1 MSVLTSIVG
10 VTDLTIL
17 VYFLVLNSFYAV
29 LLMLSIPEIWE
40 QTRLAEDE
48 DFQRLMQ
55 SDALPPITVLVPA
68 YNESATIEA
77 SVTAI
82 LTLEYRNYEVVVV
95 NDGSKDDTLEQL
107 RHAFDLYEIPR
118 VYPETIATKPLRALY
133 RSRSRSRLLVLDKEN
148 GGKADSLNA
157 AINASRF
164 PLVIAVD
171 ADTLIEPDALLRL
184 TRPFLLGREIAAVG
198 GTVRVANNCTV
209 KDGRVTDARVS
220 PKPIPGIQ
228 VVEYLRAFLF
238 GRLGW
243 NRLGGNLIIS
253 GAFGL
258 FRKEYVVAVGG
269 YHTNSIVEDLD
280 LVVRMHRHLRRRKIR
295 YEMPFIPDPVAW
307 TEVPESL
314 KILSRQRERWHRGLI
329 AAMWQYK
336 SMLFNPRYGRIGLL
350 AMPFYTFG
358 EMLAPVVEL
367 LGYLITGLGLAFGLV
382 NVSFA
387 LLFILVAWGYGMLL
401 SIWAVVLE
409 EVSFRRYRRFID
421 LVRLLLF
428 ASLENFGY
436 RQCTVW
442 WRLKAFVNVWKGV
455 HVWGDMARKGFG
467 KASVAALIALCCATP
482 CLGQRVRVNAWSSYE
497 AVENSQ
503 DWSTLGAQLTLA
515 SARGHAGW
523 VAAEVLGRFGAT
535 DVTERIGAV
544 VHPTQRL
551 WLTAEAGTSRRPVFS
566 PLNTWETDVS
576 GLVAARTSVGLGVRR
591 WNYAVGPVDVLMPHF
606 TAETRRMSWS
616 VRVFISRNPSKRT
629 DTAASLRAT
638 RAVSRRTTISLLG
651 AGGRESYL
659 VAGVVQSL
667 KTLSGVA
674 GIRYNAAG
682 GTTLRLDVS
691 VIRSRPILSRSGL
704 SIGVERVL

>member
-1 MSVLTSIVG
+1 MSAVSTLVG
-10 VTDLTIL
+10 STDVTIL
-17 VYFLVLNSFYAV
+17 VYFLVLNSFYA
-29 LLMLSIPEIWE
+29 LLLILSIPEIWE

-55 SDALPPITVLVPA
+55 SDALPPITILVPA

-77 SVTAI
+77 SVTAL

-95 NDGSKDDTLEQL
+95 NDGSRDDTMEQL

-118 VYPETIATKPLRALY
+118 IYPETIPTKPLRGLY
-133 RSRSRSRLLVLDKEN
+133 RSRSRSRLLVLDKDN

-209 KDGRVTDARVS
+209 KDGRISDARVS
-220 PKPIPGIQ
+220 PHPLPGIQ

-258 FRKEYVVAVGG
+258 FRKEYVMAIGG
-269 YHTNSIVEDLD
+269 YHTGSIVEDLD
-280 LVVRMHRHLRRRKIR
+280 LVVRMHRYLRQNKIR

-314 KILSRQRERWHRGLI
+314 KVLSRQRERWHRGLI

-336 SMLFNPRYGRIGLL
+336 SMLFNPRYGRIGIL

-358 EMLAPVVEL
+358 EMLSPLVEL
-367 LGYLITGLGLAFGLV
+367 LGYLITVVGLAFGLV

-401 SIWAVVLE
+401 SIWAIVLE
-409 EVSFRRYRRFID
+409 EVSFRRYRRFAD
-421 LVRLLLF
+421 LFRLLLF

-442 WRLKAFVNVWKGV
+442 WRLKAFVSVWKGV
-455 HVWGDMARKGFG
+455 HVWGEMTRKGFG
-467 KASVAALIALCCATP
+467 KASVAALLLLCLTKPVRA
-482 CLGQRVRVNAWSSYE
+482 QSVRVTAWSSYE
-497 AVENSQ
+497 AVTNSE
-503 DWSTLGAQLTLA
+503 DWSTAGAQLGLYG
-515 SARGHAGW
+515 SRGQAGW
-523 VAAEVLGRFGAT
+523 IAGEVRDRFGTT
-535 DVTERIGAV
+535 DVIERAGGV
-544 VHPTQRL
+544 LHPGEPI
-551 WLTAEAGTSRRPVFS
+551 WLSAEIGTSRRPVFS
-566 PLNTWETDVS
+566 PRNTWQIDATV
-576 GLVAARTSVGLGVRR
+576 LVARRTSAGLEYRH
-591 WNYAVGPVDVLMPHF
+591 WNYAPGPVDIMIPHV
-606 TAETRRMSWS
+606 TTELARITWDL
-616 VRVFISRNPSKRT
+616 RVYLARDPVADAN
-629 DTAASLRAT
+629 AAVSLRAT
-638 RAVSRRTTISLLG
+638 RALSRRTTGWLLG
-651 AGGRESYL
+651 GAGRENYL
-659 VAGVVQSL
+659 VGTSLRSLHTVTGAAGL
-667 KTLSGVA
+667 
-674 GIRYNAAG
+674 RYNAANG
-682 GTTLRLDVS
+682 LTLRLDAS
-691 VIRSRPILSRSGL
+691 VIGSRPILARRGIAIGL
-704 SIGVERVL
+704 ERGF

>member
-1 MSVLTSIVG
+1 MSLLTTIVG
-10 VTDLTIL
+10 TTDLTIL

-55 SDALPPITVLVPA
+55 SDALPPITILVPA

-95 NDGSKDDTLEQL
+95 NDGSKDDTMERL

-118 VYPETIATKPLRALY
+118 VYPETIATKPLRGLY

-209 KDGRVTDARVS
+209 KDGRVTDARV
-220 PKPIPGIQ
+220 PGKMIPGIQ

-258 FRKEYVVAVGG
+258 FRKEYVMAVGG
-269 YHTNSIVEDLD
+269 YRTNSIVEDLD
-280 LVVRMHRHLRRRKIR
+280 LVVRMHRHLRRNKIK

-336 SMLFNPRYGRIGLL
+336 TMLFNPRYGWVGFL
-350 AMPFYTFG
+350 AMPFFAFG

-367 LGYLITGLGLAFGLV
+367 LGYVITVAGLAFGLV
-382 NVSFA
+382 NLSFA
-387 LLFILVAWGYGMLL
+387 LLFVLVAWGYGMLL

-409 EVSFRRYRRFID
+409 EVSFRRYRRFGD
-421 LVRLLLF
+421 MFRLLLF
-428 ASLENFGY
+428 ASLENCGY
-436 RQCTVW
+436 RQLTVW
-442 WRLKAFVNVWKGV
+442 WRLKAFVNVFKGV

-467 KASVAALIALCCATP
+467 KPSVAALVLLALATP
-482 CLGQRVRVNAWSSYE
+482 CRGQSLRVNAWSSYE
-497 AVENSQ
+497 TVDASQ
-503 DWSTLGAQLTLA
+503 DWSSLGAQLTLR
-515 SARGHAGW
+515 SARGHSGW
-523 VAAEVLGRFGAT
+523 VAAEMLGRFGET
-535 DVTERIGAV
+535 DVAERLGGA

-551 WLTAEAGTSRRPVFS
+551 WLTAEAGTSREPQFT
-566 PLNTWETDVS
+566 PKNTWDVDAS
-576 GLVAARTSVGLGVRR
+576 GLVAARSSIGLGYRR
-591 WNYAVGPVDVLMPHF
+591 WNYAVGPVDVLMPHI
-606 TAETRRMSWS
+606 TTETSRMSWS
-616 VRVFISRNPSKRT
+616 LRVFLSRNPSRRT
-629 DTAASLRAT
+629 DTAVSLRAA
-638 RAVSRRTTISLLG
+638 RALTRRTTVSLLG
-651 AGGRESYL
+651 AAGRESYL
-659 VAGVVQSL
+659 VGGAVRSL
-667 KTLSGVA
+667 ETVTGSA
-674 GIRYNAAG
+674 GIRYNAARG
-682 GTTLRLDVS
+682 MTLRFDATVT
-691 VIRSRPILSRSGL
+691 RSRPVLSRNGIA
-704 SIGVERVL
+704 IGVERGL

>member
-1 MSVLTSIVG
+1 MNVLTHVVG
-10 VTDLTIL
+10 TTDLTIL
-17 VYFLVLNSFYAV
+17 VYFLALNSFYAV
-29 LLMLSIPEIWE
+29 LLILSIPEIWE

-55 SDALPPITVLVPA
+55 SDALPPITILVPA

-95 NDGSKDDTLEQL
+95 NDGSKDDTMEQL
-107 RHAFDLYEIPR
+107 RHAFDLYEVPR
-118 VYPETIATKPLRALY
+118 IYPETIATKPLRALY

-209 KDGRVTDARVS
+209 KDGRVTDARV
-220 PKPIPGIQ
+220 PGKVIPGIQ

-258 FRKEYVVAVGG
+258 FRKEYVMAVDG
-269 YHTNSIVEDLD
+269 YRTNSVVEDLD
-280 LVVRMHRHLRRRKIR
+280 LVVRMHRYLRRNKIK

-307 TEVPESL
+307 TEVPESF

-336 SMLFNPRYGRIGLL
+336 TMLFNPRYGRIGFL
-350 AMPFYTFG
+350 AMPFFAFG

-367 LGYLITGLGLAFGLV
+367 LGYVITIVGLSFGLL

-387 LLFILVAWGYGMLL
+387 LLFLLVAWGYGMLL

-409 EVSFRRYRRFID
+409 EVSFRRYRRFVD
-421 LVRLLLF
+421 LFRMLLF

-436 RQCTVW
+436 RQLTVW
-442 WRLKAFVNVWKGV
+442 WRLKAFANVAKGV
-455 HVWGDMARKGFG
+455 HAWGDMARKGFG
-467 KASVAALIALCCATP
+467 KPSVAALLVLCLAAP
-482 CLGQRVRVNAWSSYE
+482 CRSQTARVAAWSSFE
-497 AVENSQ
+497 SVSGSQ
-503 DWSTLGAQLTLA
+503 DWTTLGAQLTLTTP
-515 SARGHAGW
+515 RGHAGW
-523 VAAEVLGRFGAT
+523 VAAEFFGRYGDH
-535 DVTERIGAV
+535 DVAERIGAV
-544 VHPTQRL
+544 YHPSARV
-551 WLTAEAGTSRRPVFS
+551 WLTAEAGTSRRPAFT
-566 PLNTWETDVS
+566 PHNTWEVDAAA
-576 GLVAARTSVGLGVRR
+576 LVAPRVSAGVGYRR
-591 WNYAVGPVDVLMPHF
+591 WNYDVGAVDVVMPHI
-606 TAETRRMSWS
+606 TIETPRTSWTIRGF
-616 VRVFISRNPSKRT
+616 VSRNPSKRT
-629 DTAASLRAT
+629 DAAAYVRMTQALT
-638 RAVSRRTTISLLG
+638 RRTTVSLLG
-651 AGGRESYL
+651 GAGRESYL
-659 VAGVVQSL
+659 VGGTIQSL

-674 GIRYNAAG
+674 GIRYNASTR
-682 GTTLRLDVS
+682 TTIRFDVS
-691 VIRSRPILSRSGL
+691 GVRSRPILTRNGVSL
-704 SIGVERVL
+704 GVERGL

>member
-1 MSVLTSIVG
+1 MSLLTTIVG
-10 VTDLTIL
+10 TTDLTIL
-17 VYFLVLNSFYAV
+17 VYFLVLNSFYAL

-55 SDALPPITVLVPA
+55 SDALPPITILVPA

-95 NDGSKDDTLEQL
+95 NDGSKDDTMERLQ
-107 RHAFDLYEIPR
+107 HAFDLYEIPR
-118 VYPETIATKPLRALY
+118 VYPDTIATKPLRGLY

-209 KDGRVTDARVS
+209 KDGRVTDARV
-220 PKPIPGIQ
+220 PGKLIPGIQ

-258 FRKEYVVAVGG
+258 FRKEYVMAVGG
-269 YHTNSIVEDLD
+269 YRTTSIVEDLD
-280 LVVRMHRHLRRRKIR
+280 LVVRMHRHLRRNKIK

-336 SMLFNPRYGRIGLL
+336 TMLFNPRYGRVGFL
-350 AMPFYTFG
+350 AMPFFAFG

-367 LGYLITGLGLAFGLV
+367 LGYVITVAGLAFGLL

-387 LLFILVAWGYGMLL
+387 LLFVLVAWGYGMLL

-409 EVSFRRYRRFID
+409 EVSFRRYRRFGD
-421 LVRLLLF
+421 MFRLLLF

-436 RQCTVW
+436 RQLTVW
-442 WRLKAFVNVWKGV
+442 WRLKAFANVFKGV

-467 KASVAALIALCCATP
+467 KPSVAALVLLGLATP
-482 CLGQRVRVNAWSSYE
+482 CRGQSLRVNAWSSYE
-497 AVENSQ
+497 TVDASQ
-503 DWSTLGAQLTLA
+503 DWSSLGAQLTLR
-515 SARGHAGW
+515 SARGHSGW
-523 VAAEVLGRFGAT
+523 VAAEMLGRFGET
-535 DVTERIGAV
+535 DVAERLGGA

-551 WLTAEAGTSRRPVFS
+551 WLTAEAGTSRQPQFT
-566 PLNTWETDVS
+566 PKNTWEVDAS
-576 GLVAARTSVGLGVRR
+576 ALVAPRSSMGLAYRR
-591 WNYAVGPVDVLMPHF
+591 WNYAVGPVDVLMPHI
-606 TAETRRMSWS
+606 TTETSRMSWS
-616 VRVFISRNPSKRT
+616 LRVFVSRNPSRRT
-629 DTAASLRAT
+629 DTAVSLRAT
-638 RAVSRRTTISLLG
+638 RSLTRRTTVSLLG
-651 AGGRESYL
+651 ATGRESYL
-659 VAGVVQSL
+659 VGGAVQSL
-667 KTLSGVA
+667 KTVTGVA
-674 GIRYNAAG
+674 GIRYNAG
-682 GTTLRLDVS
+682 GGMTLRFDVS
-691 VIRSRPILSRSGL
+691 AIRSRPVLSRRGVSL
-704 SIGVERVL
+704 GVERGL

>member
-1 MSVLTSIVG
+1 MSVLTTIVG
-10 VTDLTIL
+10 TTDLTIL

-29 LLMLSIPEIWE
+29 LLILSIPEIWE

-55 SDALPPITVLVPA
+55 SDALPPITILVPA
-68 YNESATIEA
+68 YNEAATIES

-95 NDGSKDDTLEQL
+95 NDGSKDDTMEQL

-118 VYPETIATKPLRALY
+118 VYPETIETKPLRALY

-184 TRPFLLGREIAAVG
+184 TRPFLLGRKIAAVG

-209 KDGRVTDARVS
+209 TDGRVTDARV
-220 PKPIPGIQ
+220 PRKWLPGIQ
-228 VVEYLRAFLF
+228 VAEYLRAFLF

-258 FRKEYVVAVGG
+258 FRKEYVMAVGG
-269 YHTNSIVEDLD
+269 YATNSIVEDLD
-280 LVVRMHRHLRRRKIR
+280 LVVRMHRYLRRNKIR

-307 TEVPESL
+307 TEVPESS

-336 SMLFNPRYGRIGLL
+336 TMLFNPRYGRVGFL
-350 AMPFYTFG
+350 AMPFYAFG
-358 EMLAPVVEL
+358 EMLAPLIEV
-367 LGYLITGLGLAFGLV
+367 LGYVITVVGLSFGML

-387 LLFILVAWGYGMLL
+387 LLFVLVAWGYGMLL

-409 EVSFRRYRRFID
+409 EVSFRKYRRSGD
-421 LVRLLLF
+421 LFRLLLF

-436 RQCTVW
+436 RQRTVW
-442 WRLKAFVNVWKGV
+442 WRLKAFASVWKRV
-455 HVWGDMARKGFG
+455 QVWGDMTRKGFG
-467 KASVAALIALCCATP
+467 KPSVAALLALCLATP
-482 CLGQRVRVNAWSSYE
+482 CLSQNLRISAWSSYE
-497 AVENSQ
+497 AVTASQ
-503 DWSTLGAQLTLA
+503 DWSTLGAQVTLS
-515 SARGHAGW
+515 SARGHASW
-523 VAAEVLGRFGAT
+523 VAAEVLGRFGKT
-535 DVTERIGAV
+535 DVTERIGGV
-544 VHPTQRL
+544 VHPTPRL
-551 WLTAEAGTSRRPVFS
+551 WLSAEAGTARRPAFMPKNS
-566 PLNTWETDVS
+566 WEADAS
-576 GLVAARTSVGLGVRR
+576 ALVARRSSIGLGYRR
-591 WNYAVGPVDVLMPHF
+591 WNYGVGPVDILMPHV
-606 TAETRRMSWS
+606 TTETSRMSWS
-616 VRVFISRNPSKRT
+616 LRVYVSRNPSRRT
-629 DTAASLRAT
+629 DTAVSLRVT
-638 RAVSRRTTISLLG
+638 RAMTRRTTVSLLG
-651 AGGRESYL
+651 GAGRESYL
-659 VAGVVQSL
+659 VAGAIRSL
-667 KTLSGVA
+667 ETVTGVA
-674 GIRYNAAG
+674 GIRYNAGG
-682 GTTLRLDVS
+682 GTTLRVDVS
-691 VIRSRPILSRSGL
+691 FIRSRPVLSRNGVSL
-704 SIGVERVL
+704 GVEHGL

>member
-503 DWSTLGAQLTLA
+503 DWSTLGAQLTLS

-535 DVTERIGAV
+535 DVTERIGGV

-704 SIGVERVL
+704 SIGVERGL

>member
-1 MSVLTSIVG
+1 VSVLTHVVG

-17 VYFLVLNSFYAV
+17 VYFLVLNSFYA
-29 LLMLSIPEIWE
+29 LLLILSIPEIWE

-55 SDALPPITVLVPA
+55 SDALPPITILVPA

-77 SVTAI
+77 SVTAM

-95 NDGSKDDTLEQL
+95 NDGSKDDTMERL

-118 VYPETIATKPLRALY
+118 VYPETIATKPLVALY

-164 PLVIAVD
+164 PLVIAID

-184 TRPFLLGREIAAVG
+184 TRPFLLGRQIAAVG
-198 GTVRVANNCTV
+198 GTVRVANDCTV
-209 KDGRVTDARVS
+209 KDGRVTDARV
-220 PKPIPGIQ
+220 PARILPGIQ

-258 FRKEYVVAVGG
+258 FRKEYVMAVGG
-269 YHTNSIVEDLD
+269 YRTTSIVEDLD
-280 LVVRMHRHLRRRKIR
+280 LVVRLHRYLRAQKVK

-307 TEVPESL
+307 TEVPEST
-314 KILSRQRERWHRGLI
+314 KVLSRQRERWHRGLI
-329 AAMWQYK
+329 SAMWHYK
-336 SMLFNPRYGRIGLL
+336 TMLGNPRYGRIGFL
-350 AMPFYTFG
+350 AMPFYAFG

-367 LGYLITGLGLAFGLV
+367 LGYLITALGLAFGLV

-387 LLFILVAWGYGMLL
+387 LLFVLVAWGYGMLL

-409 EVSFRRYRRFID
+409 EVSFRRYRRFGD
-421 LVRLLLF
+421 LLRLLLF

-442 WRLKAFVNVWKGV
+442 WRLKAFANVFKGV
-455 HVWGDMARKGFG
+455 HVWGDMTRKGFG
-467 KASVAALIALCCATP
+467 KPSVAALLALCLAAP
-482 CLGQRVRVNAWSSYE
+482 CLGQSVRLSAWSSYE

-503 DWSTLGAQLTLA
+503 NWSTLGAQVTL
-515 SARGHAGW
+515 SSSRGHAGW
-523 VAAEVLGRFGAT
+523 VTAEMLGRFGAT
-535 DVTERIGAV
+535 DVTERVGAV
-544 VHPTQRL
+544 LHPTPRL
-551 WLTAEAGTSRRPVFS
+551 WITAEAGTSHQPVFS
-566 PLNTWETDVS
+566 PKNTWEGDAS
-576 GLVAARTSVGLGVRR
+576 ALVARRVSAGVGYRR
-591 WNYAVGPVDVLMPHF
+591 WNYAVGPVDVWMPHL
-606 TAETRRMSWS
+606 TTETTRMSWTM
-616 VRVFISRNPSKRT
+616 RGFISRNPTRRT
-629 DTAASLRAT
+629 DVAVSLRAT
-638 RAVSRRTTISLLG
+638 RAVSRRTTLALLG
-651 AGGRESYL
+651 AAGRESYF
-659 VAGVVQSL
+659 VAGTVRSL
-667 KTLSGVA
+667 KTVTGVA
-674 GIRYNAAG
+674 GIRYNA
-682 GTTLRLDVS
+682 GTGMTLRFDAS
-691 VIRSRPILSRSGL
+691 VIHSSPVLSRGGIA
-704 SIGVERVL
+704 IGVERGL